1 LEQQYQLI
9 ELLVLL
15 GGTLVLAT
23 FFGTYLARM
32 ISYENRPIE
41 KTLAIVENRFYRLIG
56 IDVSRQ
62 MTWKEYFFALFITN
76 MIVAGIIILIL
87 VFQNYLPLSNKVEG
101 FSLDLA
107 VNTAISFITNTNLQH
122 YTGDQQLSNLSQML
136 AITFTMF
143 VAPASGIAA
152 AFAFIRSFIRKNFG
166 LGNFYMDFIRIILT
180 LLLPI
185 SFISAL
191 LLMVLGVPQ
200 TLDSSITI
208 NPLESTIINNGNST
222 ITKEEQTLTIGPVA
236 SLESIKELGSN
247 GGGFFG
253 SNSGHPFENPNG
265 LSNLYEMFLML
276 IIPFSFP
283 IAYAR
288 LMGLGRGLSIL
299 VTMLIGFGILLSF
312 SLTSQNGPLL
322 LETRFGSFGSAL
334 FDTSSLAT
342 NTGAANS
349 MLAGMSSESVT
360 AFFLAM
366 FVQAIPGA
374 DGTGMMTM
382 IVYVLLTL
390 FIVGL
395 MVGKTPEFMSM
406 KISPRDIKLSMLIF
420 LLHPAIILIPTVI
433 AFTTGNAQVIIG
445 EQVTAMGFTQTLYE
459 YTSAAANNGSD
470 YFGTSADTPFW
481 NWSTAIVMF
490 LGRYVPLG
498 LMLAIAGSFTLK
510 DRKEVI
516 EPIKTK
522 GPLFISILVVMTFLL
537 TALSFFPFLIMGPV
551 SI

>member
-1 LEQQYQLI
+1 LEQLI

-23 FFGTYLARM
+23 FFGMYLARM

-41 KTLAIVENRFYRLIG
+41 KTLAIVESRFYRLIG
-56 IDVSRQ
+56 IDVNKQ

-76 MIVAGIIILIL
+76 MVVVVIVVLIL
-87 VFQNYLPLSNKVEG
+87 TFQNYLPSTTPVQGLSI
-101 FSLDLA
+101 DLA
-107 VNTAISFITNTNLQH
+107 VNTAISFITDTNLQH
-122 YTGDQQLSNLSQML
+122 LAGDQQLSNLSQMI

-180 LLLPI
+180 LLLPV
-185 SFISAL
+185 SFLSAL
-191 LLMVLGVPQ
+191 ILMVLGVPQ

-208 NPLESTIINNGNST
+208 TPLESTINTGNNITTST
-222 ITKEEQTLTIGPVA
+222 EQTTTIGPVA
-236 SLESIKELGSN
+236 SLESIKLLGSN
-247 GGGFFG
+247 GGGFFV
-253 SNSGHPFENPNG
+253 SNSGHPYENPTG
-265 LSNLYEMFLML
+265 FSNLYEMFLML
-276 IIPFSFP
+276 IIPLSFP
-283 IAYAR
+283 ISYAK

-299 VTMLIGFGILLSF
+299 TTMLIGFGVLLTF
-312 SLTSQNGPLL
+312 SLSTENGPNL

-342 NTGAANS
+342 NTGAVNS
-349 MLAGMSSESVT
+349 SLAGMSSNSIT

-374 DGTGMMTM
+374 VGTGMMMM

-406 KISPRDIKLSMLIF
+406 KISPKDIKLAMLIF
-420 LLHPAIILIPTVI
+420 LIHPALILIPTVI
-433 AFTTGNAQVIIG
+433 SFTSGNAQTIVG
-445 EQVTAMGFTQTLYE
+445 EKVTAMGFTQTLYE
-459 YTSAAANNGSD
+459 YTSSAANNGSD
-470 YFGTSADTPFW
+470 YFGTSADTSFW

-498 LMLAIAGSFTLK
+498 LMLGIAGSFTIK

-516 EPIKTK
+516 EPIKTQ
-522 GPLFISILVVMTFLL
+522 GPLFISVLIVMTFLL
-537 TALSFFPFLIMGPV
+537 TALSFFPFLVMGPI